1 MTHLCYVYIESY
13 KRLHQVGVVIDTHYQ
28 YNLNLQERSL
38 KIERNNSFP
47 KNFWGNGIY
56 SLSAIVGGNGV
67 GKSTILRF
75 ILDAV
80 VEGAADQDLQECIVF
95 ERDGTLYKCTRNC
108 ELKVDGDKEVNI
120 VEIERE
126 SINTF
131 FYSGHFSALFDYN
144 DVRTVELTGMYNAT
158 DNFRLIKDLQDYS
171 NVDTMHLSN
180 NLQSHLFAYQA
191 QNNYRICYLLSQQH
205 VRECLDDLNFPKYII
220 ISANTSGLKAI
231 ETNYAGRFNGCQ
243 IPNFIRIRNSFKDN
257 ILANLIYYNLVNT
270 MADQDF
276 IRTEAYDFLVKWC
289 GTYNEDTHDI
299 LNFYREY
306 VANEQIDETLRTFL
320 NDIHWCLEIVDEICS
335 FDENIGYYIDIKND
349 DGSLYNL
356 VEHLL
361 ANRIYLTAKFFDMS
375 YSHSLSDIT
384 VLSSGEQELLN
395 LFSRLYYAVVIGP
408 TKFDNLRSPS
418 LLLLDEAEIGFHPE
432 WQRQYVN
439 RLCKFIQLL
448 LVPAE
453 HDFQIILTS
462 HSPIILSDI
471 PKCCTNFLKEEHGN
485 IVNDR
490 DEQAETLAE
499 NIFNLYRRSFFMEDG
514 LIGKFASNK
523 IEVLKARIEQCHSRL
538 EMEAIKKEIDYI
550 GDKFIKSYL
559 QNKLDSIADR
569 FSNEEQIAYYQAK
582 IEDLRRHR
590 DEQD

>member
-13 KRLHQVGVVIDTHYQ
+13 KRLHQVGIVIDTNFQYQ
-28 YNLNLQERSL
+28 LNLLERSL
-38 KIERNNSFP
+38 KIEKRNAILD
-47 KNFWGNGIY
+47 NFWGNGIY
-56 SLSAIVGGNGV
+56 SLAAIVGGNGV

-80 VEGAADQDLQECIVF
+80 IEGAADQDLQGCIVF
-95 ERDGTLYKCTRNC
+95 ERDGNLYKCTRNC
-108 ELKVDGDKEVNI
+108 ELNVVGEDDVNI

-158 DNFRLIKDLQDYS
+158 DTFRLVKDLQDYS
-171 NVDTMHLSN
+171 NVDTMHLAN
-180 NLQSHLFAYQA
+180 NLQSHLYAYQA
-191 QNNYRICYLLSQQH
+191 QNNYRICYLLSQRQ
-205 VRECLDDLNFPKYII
+205 VRACLDDFNFPKYII

-231 ETNYAGRFNGCQ
+231 EVNYAGKFNGYQ
-243 IPNFIRIRNSFKDN
+243 IPNFKRIRNSFKDN

-270 MADQDF
+270 VADQDF
-276 IRTEAYDFLVKWC
+276 IRTEAYDFLIKWC
-289 GTYNEDTHDI
+289 NAYNETTHEI
-299 LNFYREY
+299 LKFYREY
-306 VANEQIDETLRTFL
+306 VANEQMNETLRTFL
-320 NDIHWCLEIVDEICS
+320 NDIGWCLEIVDEICS
-335 FDENIGYYIDIKND
+335 FDENVGFYIDIQND

-375 YSHSLSDIT
+375 YSHSLHDIT

-395 LFSRLYYAVVIGP
+395 LLSRLYYAVVIGP
-408 TKFDNLRSPS
+408 QKFDNLRSPS

-448 LVPAE
+448 LVPTG
-453 HDFQIILTS
+453 HNFQIILTS

-471 PKCCTNFLKEEHGN
+471 PKCCTNFLKE
-485 IVNDR
+485 
-490 DEQAETLAE
+490 
-499 NIFNLYRRSFFMEDG
+499 
-514 LIGKFASNK
+514 
-523 IEVLKARIEQCHSRL
+523 
-538 EMEAIKKEIDYI
+538 
-550 GDKFIKSYL
+550 
-559 QNKLDSIADR
+559 
-569 FSNEEQIAYYQAK
+569 
-582 IEDLRRHR
+582 
-590 DEQD
+590 